1 MNNIENQ
8 KLSATLS
15 TLKDG
20 VNKATSILI
29 DMLDNNKSRL
39 KIDESQVNAIVSLL
53 VFDAEV
59 KEDIKY
65 SILQDFEFTKFG
77 EVIVQNKNF
86 NDAKNKLIFLDNYL
100 NYRINNPVD
109 LAKC

>member
-1 MNNIENQ
+1 MNVIERQ
-8 KLSATLS
+8 KLSTTLS

-29 DMLDNNKSRL
+29 DMLNNNKNQI
-39 KIDESQVNAIVSLL
+39 KIEENQVNAIVSLL
-53 VFDAEV
+53 VFDAAV

-77 EVIVQNKNF
+77 EVIIQNKNF
-86 NDAKNKLIFLDNYL
+86 NEVKDRLVFLDDYL
-100 NYRINNPVD
+100 NYRINNPID